1 LLGQLR
7 RAETSFRRALALDST
22 VATTWGWY
30 GLLANRLGD
39 YRAAHERVARA
50 RALEP
55 ASLIARLWES
65 QVLYLERRFA
75 AADSAASSTMAMDST
90 FMLAWIW
97 RANALLAMGRADQ
110 AVALLERQV
119 AILPAGNPESAH
131 GLLAYAY
138 VLGGRPRDARGMLE
152 TIRLQSGGRL
162 PAIGSIAAAL
172 EELGDHEAAVAL
184 LEDAIAR
191 HDVWTVQFPTA
202 VRYDRVRRDPRAAA
216 TLARLERME
225 E

>member
-1 LLGQLR
+1 
-7 RAETSFRRALALDST
+7 
-22 VATTWGWY
+22 
-30 GLLANRLGD
+30 
-39 YRAAHERVARA
+39 
-50 RALEP
+50 
-55 ASLIARLWES
+55 
-65 QVLYLERRFA
+65 
-75 AADSAASSTMAMDST
+75 
-90 FMLAWIW
+90 
-97 RANALLAMGRADQ
+97 
-110 AVALLERQV
+110 
-119 AILPAGNPESAH
+119 
-131 GLLAYAY
+131 
-138 VLGGRPRDARGMLE
+138 MLE